1 MNTIDKLKKWIFN
14 LNNNISMNMLDRLL
28 VSLVTGFLRKTR
40 MRVIGIHSLQ
50 NNNSNVIFVDE
61 NRISLKLPRLS
72 YVDILRQT
80 QRGTIDRCIS
90 FANRPAAEVLLRNI
104 VCELYDQGII
114 DKKKSVIDIGAW
126 ISDNTIIWAKTI
138 DSEFAKVYAIDPSL
152 DNIVFG
158 KTISELNG
166 IENISYHQ
174 NICSDVA
181 GVELFFEGTLD
192 HAAFNVEGE
201 GVKSQSVS
209 TTIDA
214 IVTEENHDLIGLFHI
229 DVEGFEALVIKGAE
243 GVILG
248 SKPFILFEQ
257 HISQEEPEIIC
268 GYLRARGYKIYMI
281 NEVLPGCALDCRNF
295 LAIPLGIDLSNFIK
309 NFDHEGISI
318 QVYKAVVGPIL
329 ISV

>member
-1 MNTIDKLKKWIFN
+1 MNIINKLKKILN
-14 LNNNISMNMLDRLL
+14 LNNDISVNMLDKFI
-28 VSLVTGFLRKTR
+28 VSLVSGFLRKPR
-40 MRVIGIHSLQ
+40 MRVMGIHSLR

-61 NRISLKLPRLS
+61 NSISLKLPRLS
-72 YVDILRQT
+72 YVDILRRSQL
-80 QRGTIDRCIS
+80 GTIDRCIS

-104 VCELYDQGII
+104 VCELYNQGIL

-138 DSEFAKVYAIDPSL
+138 DSRFAKVYAIDPSL

-158 KTISELNG
+158 ETVSELNG
-166 IENISYHQ
+166 IKNISYHQ

-192 HAAFNVEGE
+192 HAAFNVEGK
-201 GVKSQSVS
+201 GVKNQSVS
-209 TTIDA
+209 TTIDS
-214 IVTEENHDLIGLFHI
+214 IVAEKNHDSIGLFHI

-243 GVILG
+243 EVILA

-268 GYLRARGYKIYMI
+268 EYLRVRGYKIYMI
-281 NEVLPGCALDCRNF
+281 NEVLPGCSLDCRNF
-295 LAIPLGIDLSNFIK
+295 LAIPLDIDLSNFIK
-309 NFDHEGISI
+309 NFGYEGITV
-318 QVYKAVVGPIL
+318 QVYKAAVGPIL